1 MTSHNIGHE
10 QPHKTFRILPNPKSR
25 KRVNSIASHDA
36 SKKRILGVKKP
47 VTITPLRTP
56 DLTSSVVLGGNRV
69 QGHLSILS
77 SATRASLRSIN
88 RDLSYALDPVALMRA
103 ADLIPD
109 AWQERLLLSN
119 ATQHLVVCH
128 RQAGKSTVAA
138 ALALAEA
145 LFHPNAPVLLLSPTL
160 RQSQELY
167 RKVTDILARLPDPP
181 SILRQTSTFLEFAN
195 GSRIVSL
202 PGEESTVRGY
212 SNVSLLVVDEAA
224 RVPDELYYAVRP
236 MLAVSG
242 GKLICLS
249 TPWGRRG
256 FFYQEW
262 SGGDGWARYSV
273 TADEC
278 PRIPRQFLVQEQRTL
293 GPHKFAEEYMC
304 EFIAASHCVF
314 DEDRILNAFDP
325 DVRPLFPREA

>member
-1 MTSHNIGHE
+1 MPGHKAQKE
-10 QPHKTFRILPNPKSR
+10 RIFVKSP
-25 KRVNSIASHDA
+25 
-36 SKKRILGVKKP
+36 GKKP
-47 VTITPLRTP
+47 VTFNRRRKS
-56 DLTSSVVLGGNRV
+56 DLTPSVFVGANRV
-69 QGHLSILS
+69 QDRPSILN
-77 SATRASLRSIN
+77 SATRGSLSSIN

-103 ADLIPD
+103 AGLIPD
-109 AWQERLLLSN
+109 AWQERLLRSN
-119 ATQHLVVCH
+119 ATQHLVVCS
-128 RQAGKSTVAA
+128 RQSGKSTVAA

-145 LFHPNAPVLLLSPTL
+145 LFHPNAPVLLLSPTW

-167 RKVTDILARLPDPP
+167 RKVTEILARLPDPP
-181 SILRQTSTFLEFAN
+181 SILRQTSTFIEFAN

-202 PGEESTVRGY
+202 PGEEGTVRGY

-224 RVPDELYYAVRP
+224 WVPDALYYAVRP

-273 TADEC
+273 TASEC
-278 PRIPRQFLVQEQRTL
+278 PRIPAEFLAQERRTL
-293 GPHKFAEEYMC
+293 GPHQFAEEYMC
-304 EFIAASHCVF
+304 EFISATHCVF
-314 DEDRILNAFDP
+314 DENRIINAFDP
-325 DVRPLFPREA
+325 NVRPLFPREI